1 MPLPDFLID
10 RYIDWK
16 NNYFEKNKL
25 LYKKTVS
32 EGQKPKVMVISCCD
46 SRVQATSIF
55 GSNIGEFFVHRNI
68 ANLVPPYNLG
78 EENSGTSSAIEYAVK
93 TLKVSH
99 IIILGHSNCGGIKYG
114 YQLCCGEKNNDYEF
128 IDKWLKILKTSFHNL
143 NSNLQ
148 ENDKIKFLEKESI
161 KNFFKNLKSYPF
173 IDLLIQQKK
182 ITIHGLWH
190 DISEGLL
197 MELNSDNYEF
207 EKIIHE

>member
-161 KNFFKNLKSYPF
+161 KNSIKNLKSYPF

>member
-93 TLKVSH
+93 TLKV
-99 IIILGHSNCGGIKYG
+99 
-114 YQLCCGEKNNDYEF
+114 F
-128 IDKWLKILKTSFHNL
+128 
-143 NSNLQ
+143 
-148 ENDKIKFLEKESI
+148 
-161 KNFFKNLKSYPF
+161 PF
-173 IDLLIQQKK
+173 QWKRQV
-182 ITIHGLWH
+182 
-190 DISEGLL
+190 
-197 MELNSDNYEF
+197 
-207 EKIIHE
+207 

>member
-25 LYKKTVS
+25 LYEKTVS

-128 IDKWLKILKTSFHNL
+128 IDQWLKILKKSFNNL
-143 NSNLQ
+143 NFNLQ
-148 ENDKIKFLEKESI
+148 ENDKIKYLEKESI
-161 KNFFKNLKSYPF
+161 KNSIKNLKSFPF
-173 IDLLIQQKK
+173 IDKLIQKK
-182 ITIHGLWH
+182 KNY
-190 DISEGLL
+190 
-197 MELNSDNYEF
+197 NSWFMARHLRRCANGIKY
-207 EKIIHE
+207 